1 MKTTLHPITVRDLYA
16 GFADRGNANTYD
28 HAWTSP
34 DQDLW
39 PPGVERPDGFFYD
52 YGGGIVLLL
61 FLLGAVVNEI
71 VRRRR
76 RPSVNTKETPT
87 P

>member
-1 MKTTLHPITVRDLYA
+1 MKITLHPITVRDLYA
-16 GFADRGNANTYD
+16 GFVDLGDANNYTTPN
-28 HAWTSP
+28 H
-34 DQDLW
+34 DLW
-39 PPGVERPDGFFYD
+39 PPGVEPSVGFLYD
-52 YGGGIVLLL
+52 YGGGIVVLL